1 MCLVHRGGLWF
12 CFFFLA
18 SQFHYKGLTRCCKE
32 KKEKEKSNWGSKSP
46 LCVCHNNLWSPLL
59 LSFHWNLFGGGLI
72 RMERQKFPF
81 TIENILKYPSRS
93 GDKRSYGA
101 SGLGLKEKTVSPAGG
116 QTEAVHHACLCCCYC
131 SHCADILQPD
141 FIHEGRTIPS
151 AFVCGWAWFCSPNLK
166 SDLLPAACQYGWN
179 PAILSD
185 SCRLGDTHREE
196 QSPSQQRRTRRHR
209 TIFTEE
215 QLDALEELFLQNQYP
230 DVNTREKLAQR
241 THLREERVEVTLQHH
256 IIVFIKYDGL
266 LIM

>member
-1 MCLVHRGGLWF
+1 MVLLL
-12 CFFFLA
+12 FFFFFWPPNFTIRA
-18 SQFHYKGLTRCCKE
+18 WHAAVERRRRRRKATEARKV
-32 KKEKEKSNWGSKSP
+32 
-46 LCVCHNNLWSPLL
+46 LCVCVTISCDHHCFWAFTETSLEVE
-59 LSFHWNLFGGGLI
+59 GLI

-81 TIENILKYPSRS
+81 TIENILKYPSSS

-101 SGLGLKEKTVSPAGG
+101 SGLGLKEKTVNPAGG

-141 FIHEGRTIPS
+141 FIHEGRTTPS

-185 SCRLGDTHREE
+185 SCRLGATHREE

-256 IIVFIKYDGL
+256 IIVLIKYDGL